1 MLSRLDALRN
11 QFSDHPEIAL
21 QQAMA
26 AVNVINAAGEKGD
39 RVRVDDMLA
48 RLDALRNQFSDHPE
62 IAVEEVRAA
71 VNLTNAAG
79 KNSDWD
85 RVGAMLERLNTL
97 ADKFGTELVLSETND
112 DQTLTLEDM
121 ISYVTG
127 ILSLKPE

>member
-1 MLSRLDALRN
+1 
-11 QFSDHPEIAL
+11 
-21 QQAMA
+21 
-26 AVNVINAAGEKGD
+26 
-39 RVRVDDMLA
+39 MLA